1 MTIAP
6 KHQTIYKSN
15 LRVQIGKELTVY
27 PELPTDVYKLL
38 LYVEDEEEEGSEVL
52 VLKKT
57 IGTPANTY
65 TLEITKLV
73 QRLVKNAA
81 KSSNGDVSLEFKIR
95 VAVLK
100 NGRKITRLVDE
111 GKERARIIVQSYD
124 ERDVEARRS
133 RRAVTSRY
141 CSGRNE
147 RNCCVRPLEIN
158 FREDL
163 GWNYISSPPTFNA
176 NYCAGDCPL
185 NWHTENNLF
194 YDILY
199 KYATKNNRHI
209 GPCCVPNEYESLN
222 IIYYNNANEEMF
234 AKLPNVIVRSC
245 SCR

>member
-1 MTIAP
+1 M
-6 KHQTIYKSN
+6 
-15 LRVQIGKELTVY
+15 QIGKELTVY
-27 PELPTDVYKLL
+27 PEQPTDVYTLL
-38 LYVEDEEEEGSEVL
+38 LYVEEGQGEEEVL
-52 VLKKT
+52 VSKKI
-57 IGTPANTY
+57 IGTPKNTY
-65 TLEITKLV
+65 TLEITKLL
-73 QRLVKNAA
+73 QRLVKNAP
-81 KSSNGDVSLEFKIR
+81 KSSNGDVALKFKIR

-100 NGRKITRLVDE
+100 NGKKITRLVDE

-141 CSGRNE
+141 CSGTNE
-147 RNCCVRPLEIN
+147 KRCCVRPLEIN

-163 GWNYISSPPTFNA
+163 GWNYISSPATFNA

-194 YDILY
+194 YDILH
-199 KYATKNNRHI
+199 KYATRNNRHI

-222 IIYYNNANEEMF
+222 IIYHNNANEAIF